1 MNRFILA
8 AILVAL
14 APAAHAFDSGADLAA
29 VYAKEVERRLQIPDA
44 ERLRYAALLGKTLDA
59 AGHAAL
65 APQFFVLVDRN
76 PYVQAAMIYWKSA
89 AGEYLFVG
97 ASPVSTGK
105 PGEYEHFETPLGVF
119 DHSLENPDF
128 RAEGTTN
135 VEGVRGLGERGAR
148 VYDFGW
154 QKAKRG
160 WGEGGESA
168 MRLLMHSTDPVLLE
182 KRIGRPQSKGCVRI
196 PTSMNEFIDRYGIL
210 DADYE
215 RALAQGRP
223 LWVLHADRQPTP
235 WSGRYLVIVES
246 DTAQRP
252 DWAQAEA
259 LPAQ

>member
-29 VYAKEVERRLQIPDA
+29 VYAKEVERRLQVPDA

-119 DHSLENPDF
+119 DHSLANADF

-135 VEGVRGLGERGAR
+135 VEGLRGLGERGAR

-154 QKAKRG
+154 QTARRG
-160 WGEGGESA
+160 WGEAKESA
-168 MRLLMHSTDPVLLE
+168 MLLLVHSTDPALLE

-196 PTSMNEFIDRYGIL
+196 PAGMNEFIDRYGIL

-215 RALAQGRP
+215 RALAQGRS
-223 LWVLHADRQPTP
+223 LWVLRADREPTP

-246 DTAQRP
+246 DAAQRP
-252 DWAQAEA
+252 DWANAEA
-259 LPAQ
+259 VPAP